1 MKIVFLLFILL
12 IAWSNCAKKSVSPI
26 YDTSI
31 NMDQKNSDTVN
42 HLKKDSISYLALGD
56 SYTIGESVSQE
67 QSFPYQLY
75 NALNLYFSN
84 NGILKDCSAPTILA
98 TTGWTT
104 DNLIEAIDQN
114 GLANKRFNFV
124 TLLIGV
130 NDQYQN
136 LSINNYQIKF
146 QEVLKTAIGIAS
158 GNAKNVFVLSIPDYG
173 VTPFANGREN
183 IIGPEIDN
191 FNAVNLRISTQLGVQ
206 YLNITSISKEAAF
219 YPNLIA
225 QDGLHPSAIMYQ
237 LWVSQLMP
245 LVAQQFK
252 K

>member
-1 MKIVFLLFILL
+1 M
-12 IAWSNCAKKSVSPI
+12 
-26 YDTSI
+26 
-31 NMDQKNSDTVN
+31 
-42 HLKKDSISYLALGD
+42 
-56 SYTIGESVSQE
+56 
-67 QSFPYQLY
+67 
-75 NALNLYFSN
+75 
-84 NGILKDCSAPTILA
+84 
-98 TTGWTT
+98 
-104 DNLIEAIDQN
+104 
-114 GLANKRFNFV
+114 
-124 TLLIGV
+124 
-130 NDQYQN
+130 
-136 LSINNYQIKF
+136 
-146 QEVLKTAIGIAS
+146 LKTAIGIAS

-225 QDGLHPSAIMYQ
+225 QDGLHPSATMYQ